1 MHGETFTGDGIEACH
16 AGKMMKRLSESDDN
30 EGSDT
35 EEDEWLPVIIGG
47 PEESTE
53 KNVIEQRKDKESKSK
68 KCDICSH
75 QWIAD
80 IGRGILQNCHSQH
93 SHHDQKEKRN

>member
-1 MHGETFTGDGIEACH
+1 MKKKLYEARDHLMGGISYA
-16 AGKMMKRLSESDDN
+16 
-30 EGSDT
+30 
-35 EEDEWLPVIIGG
+35 LPVIIGG